1 MTQDSSPATASGALR
16 SLKGRVRQAAKA
28 GALRAVAFV
37 LARPRL
43 DGFLRRQLFR
53 FPVVAGR
60 VRAALARSR
69 RVEWQSLPTLPTDE
83 SELTDAARQVLYDL
97 KRALERTRQP

>member
-1 MTQDSSPATASGALR
+1 MTVASSSPLAIKRAARRIVKTA
-16 SLKGRVRQAAKA
+16 
-28 GALRAVAFV
+28 ALRAVAFV

-53 FPVVAGR
+53 FPGLAGR

-69 RVEWQSLPTLPTDE
+69 RADWQPLPTLPTDE
-83 SELTDAARQVLYDL
+83 AELTDSARQVLYDL
-97 KRALERTRQP
+97 RRAIDHTRHP